1 MHRREV
7 LDRAGVS
14 ALPRSY
20 TRLEKGD
27 GRLDKSYLDTVRQRF
42 ERDAQS
48 FDAIYRLER
57 SPFWR
62 WVNMTLRKAVFERY
76 TITFDQAGDVTGK
89 KILDVGCGSGVYAV
103 DFARRGARRVVG
115 VDFSNN
121 MLNLAAQEAEQHQV
135 ADRCTFVQA
144 DFLELDLKD
153 TFDIS
158 IAMGVFDYVP
168 DQVAFLRKMVA
179 LTTGKVI
186 VSFPGHSLFREPAR
200 RLRYKLAGKGDIYL
214 YSQDDVE
221 RIATEAGLRDKEII
235 RIHSSGGAFVLVGR
249 CATDA

>member
-1 MHRREV
+1 MNDPYREKIRR
-7 LDRAGVS
+7 
-14 ALPRSY
+14 
-20 TRLEKGD
+20 
-27 GRLDKSYLDTVRQRF
+27 RF

-62 WVNMTLRKAVFERY
+62 WVNTTLRKAVFERY
-76 TITFDQAGDVTGK
+76 TITFEQAGDVTGK
-89 KILDVGCGSGVYAV
+89 GILDVGCGSGVYAV

-115 VDFSNN
+115 VDFSGN
-121 MLNLAAQEAEQHQV
+121 MLELAREEAERHRV
-135 ADRCTFVQA
+135 ADRCEFIQA
-144 DFLELDLKD
+144 DFLELDLEG

-168 DQVAFLRKMVA
+168 AQVPFLRKMVA
-179 LTTGKVI
+179 LTTGKII
-186 VSFPGHSLFREPAR
+186 VAFPGHSLLREPAR

-221 RIATEAGLRDKEII
+221 RIASEAGLRDKEII
-235 RIHSSGGAFVLVGR
+235 RIPSSGGVFVLVGR
-249 CATDA
+249 C